1 MLAYKGFNKG
11 LRCLD
16 YQFTMGL
23 NVTEKANCRQNG
35 FHCAENPLD
44 CLIYYPDVQNSE
56 YYLVEAGGDLD
67 EDGIDSKISCTELT
81 ILRKLD
87 LYHLIMHGIAFMHDH
102 PFLPWS
108 NVVKK
113 DRGIAH
119 DGYAVIRGSD
129 PMANGSQGDILG
141 LIKENPGSHL
151 VEEIALT
158 RVDGET
164 IQPKTWYGMGWKK
177 RSGL

>member
-1 MLAYKGFNKG
+1 
-11 LRCLD
+11 
-16 YQFTMGL
+16 
-23 NVTEKANCRQNG
+23 
-35 FHCAENPLD
+35 
-44 CLIYYPDVQNSE
+44 
-56 YYLVEAGGDLD
+56 
-67 EDGIDSKISCTELT
+67 
-81 ILRKLD
+81 
-87 LYHLIMHGIAFMHDH
+87 MHDH

-119 DGYAVIRGSD
+119 NGYAVIRGSD